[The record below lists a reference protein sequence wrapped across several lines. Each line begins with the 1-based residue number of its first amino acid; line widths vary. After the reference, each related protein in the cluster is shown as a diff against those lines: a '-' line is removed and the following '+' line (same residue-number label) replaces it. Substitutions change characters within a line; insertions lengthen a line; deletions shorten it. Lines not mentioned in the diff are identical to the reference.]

1 MQPQIFD
8 CSLQFPGTLCVYGSS
23 QAGKSTLVLEIIR
36 RRKEVFNYQNSESIY
51 YVYTSW
57 QSKFDIIKNEVPT
70 IQFVASYTDVPVN
83 LQNSIIVF
91 DDHQL
96 IFQTNAAARLYV
108 TDIFQ
113 RKAHHNNLF
122 CVCILQTI
130 HNNKLR
136 SLALN
141 STYQLYFPSIRD
153 NLQIA
158 FLNREYFPHHK
169 NFLIDV
175 VKTVLKTP
183 HGFMLIDCNRNTC
196 ERFRVRNFIV
206 PSEKSMVFI
215 PTDDETD

>member
-23 QAGKSTLVLEIIR
+23 QAGKSTLVLDIIR
-36 RRKEVFNYQNSESIY
+36 KSKEVFSFQNIESVY
-51 YVYTSW
+51 YVYKSW
-57 QSKFDIIKNEVPT
+57 QSKFDAIKSEIANIE
-70 IQFVASYTDVPVN
+70 FVTSYTDVPDN
-83 LQNSIIVF
+83 IKNSIIVF

-96 IFQTNAAARLYV
+96 IFQTDAAARLNV

-122 CVCILQTI
+122 CICILQTI

-136 SLALN
+136 NLALN

-153 NLQIA
+153 NLQIS

-169 NFLIDV
+169 NFLVKV
-175 VKTVLKTP
+175 VKTVSKTP
-183 HGFMLIDCNRNTC
+183 HGFMLIDCNRNTH
-196 ERFRVRNFIV
+196 ERFRIRNFIV
-206 PSEKSMVFI
+206 PSEMSMVFV
-215 PTDDETD
+215 PVDDGTD

>member
-1 MQPQIFD
+1 MWP
-8 CSLQFPGTLCVYGSS
+8 LCVYGSS
-23 QAGKSTLVLEIIR
+23 QAGKSTLVLGIIR
-36 RRKEVFNYQNSESIY
+36 RRKEVFNYQNIESIY

-57 QSKFDIIKNEVPT
+57 QSKFDIIKEEVPA
-70 IQFVASYTDVPVN
+70 IKFVASYTDVPVN

-122 CVCILQTI
+122 CICILQTI

-153 NLQIA
+153 FDLQIA
-158 FLNREYFPHHK
+158 FLNREYFPHHT
-169 NFLIDV
+169 NFLVDV

-183 HGFMLIDCNRNTC
+183 HGFMLIDCNRNTH

-206 PSEKSMVFI
+206 PSEISMVFI